1 MNIRSLAGHM
11 LLTLLLIQIFRAC
24 GYVVALAQ
32 AASCSIA
39 NVSQL
44 PDGKYAATVFQTV
57 LLSGQERMHII
68 HLFWVLFISETFK

>member
-1 MNIRSLAGHM
+1 MNIHSLEGHM

-44 PDGKYAATVFQTV
+44 PDGKYAATVFQTIF
-57 LLSGQERMHII
+57 SGQEWMHII
-68 HLFWVLFISETFK
+68 HFFWVLYL